1 VTDPTPAD
9 PALAPEVAGLAFL
22 LGTWTG
28 AGRGVYPTI
37 EPFEYTEEA
46 RFGHAGRPLLT
57 YAQRTVRRDTGLPAH
72 AETGFLR
79 PAPGGGVELVLAH
92 SFGVVEVTEG
102 TVDGTRL
109 ALRSTSVRG
118 TATAK
123 EIVTI
128 ERRIEVDGDTLRYTI
143 DMAAVGQPL
152 QRHLTAE
159 LHRI

>member
-1 VTDPTPAD
+1 MPDPP
-9 PALAPEVAGLAFL
+9 LAPEMAPLAFL
-22 LGTWTG
+22 LGTWAG
-28 AGRGVYPTI
+28 DGRGDYPTI
-37 EPFEYTEEA
+37 SPFEYTEES

-57 YAQRTVRRDTGLPAH
+57 YAQRTVRLDTGLPAH

-79 PAPGGGVELVLAH
+79 RGAADGTVELVLSH

-109 ALRSTSVRG
+109 ELRSTAVRG

-123 EIVTI
+123 EILTI
-128 ERRIEVDGDTLRYTI
+128 ERRIEVDGDTLRYTV

-159 LHRI
+159 LHRTA